1 MAELWG
7 FVLSVPGI
15 NRLEFQVQVGVRAE
29 GCLSKFLFLALHYGC
44 CSEHYCCYRGG
55 LGGAARDAGLS
66 AAAPLTLE

>member
-55 LGGAARDAGLS
+55 LGGSSQGCRS
-66 AAAPLTLE
+66 VCSCPSHT